1 MRSCQLRLSN
11 TILTMPSQS
20 PFVCYHYLIVSV
32 YLERNASARVLVH
45 AKNLRAAVNQ
55 VALANAILPIAL
67 ARLHPHNA
75 KSVTFCLLSLS
86 HC

>member
-1 MRSCQLRLSN
+1 LCDKYEIIGFDTHFFITS
-11 TILTMPSQS
+11 
-20 PFVCYHYLIVSV
+20 SV

-67 ARLHPHNA
+67 VQHHPHNA